1 MKSVHYYRFFF
12 SLLSCV
18 LLGYAIVVGITAFF
32 RYNTFQQEYRIK
44 KNQYDIIT
52 TRYNQMTTLAN
63 RLNDPLEWE
72 RLSRERFHMIKDGET
87 VYLFRGDNHE

>member
-1 MKSVHYYRFFF
+1 
-12 SLLSCV
+12 
-18 LLGYAIVVGITAFF
+18 
-32 RYNTFQQEYRIK
+32 
-44 KNQYDIIT
+44 
-52 TRYNQMTTLAN
+52 MTTLAN